1 MAAVLMIVQQE
12 FQQQQKRVQAHRDIY
27 ESNGEDMAAEISTW
41 ELIKTVV
48 EVAVIP
54 FSLWIVNT
62 LRLALEELRTLRTV
76 LIGVDGKNGMRS
88 RLRRLEKRVEALAL
102 QQAAR
107 HGEVVEF
114 DDSEDE

>member
-1 MAAVLMIVQQE
+1 MP
-12 FQQQQKRVQAHRDIY
+12 
-27 ESNGEDMAAEISTW
+27 AEITTW
-41 ELIKTVV
+41 EVVKTAI

-88 RLRRLEKRVEALAL
+88 RLRRLERRVENLSL

-107 HGEVVEF
+107 HGEVIELDANE
-114 DDSEDE
+114 DDD

>member
-1 MAAVLMIVQQE
+1 MAMP
-12 FQQQQKRVQAHRDIY
+12 
-27 ESNGEDMAAEISTW
+27 AEITTW
-41 ELIKTVV
+41 EVVKTAI

-88 RLRRLEKRVEALAL
+88 RLRRLERRVENLSL

-107 HGEVVEF
+107 HGEVIELDTNE
-114 DDSEDE
+114 DDD

>member
-1 MAAVLMIVQQE
+1 MSAQ
-12 FQQQQKRVQAHRDIY
+12 
-27 ESNGEDMAAEISTW
+27 ISTW
-41 ELIKTVV
+41 EIAKTVI

-88 RLRRLEKRVEALAL
+88 RLRRLERRVEHLSL

-107 HGEVVEF
+107 HGEAIELDTNE
-114 DDSEDE
+114 DDD

>member
-1 MAAVLMIVQQE
+1 MV
-12 FQQQQKRVQAHRDIY
+12 
-27 ESNGEDMAAEISTW
+27 AEISTW
-41 ELIKTVV
+41 EVVKTVI

-54 FSLWIVNT
+54 FGLWIVNT

-88 RLRRLEKRVEALAL
+88 RLRRLERRVEHLSL

-107 HGEVVEF
+107 HGEAIEL
-114 DDSEDE
+114 DASEDDD

>member
-1 MAAVLMIVQQE
+1 MAMP
-12 FQQQQKRVQAHRDIY
+12 
-27 ESNGEDMAAEISTW
+27 AEITTW
-41 ELIKTVV
+41 EVVKTAI

-88 RLRRLEKRVEALAL
+88 RLRRLERRVENLSL

-107 HGEVVEF
+107 HGEVIELDANE
-114 DDSEDE
+114 DDD

>member
-1 MAAVLMIVQQE
+1 MSAQ
-12 FQQQQKRVQAHRDIY
+12 
-27 ESNGEDMAAEISTW
+27 ISTW
-41 ELIKTVV
+41 EIVKTVI
-48 EVAVIP
+48 EIAVIP

-88 RLRRLEKRVEALAL
+88 RLRRLERRVEHLSL

-107 HGEVVEF
+107 HGEAIELDTNE
-114 DDSEDE
+114 DDD

>member
-1 MAAVLMIVQQE
+1 MP
-12 FQQQQKRVQAHRDIY
+12 
-27 ESNGEDMAAEISTW
+27 AEITTW
-41 ELIKTVV
+41 EIVKTAI

-88 RLRRLEKRVEALAL
+88 RLRRLERRVENLSL

-107 HGEVVEF
+107 HGEVIELDANE
-114 DDSEDE
+114 DDD

>member
-1 MAAVLMIVQQE
+1 MAMP
-12 FQQQQKRVQAHRDIY
+12 
-27 ESNGEDMAAEISTW
+27 AEITTW
-41 ELIKTVV
+41 EIVKTAI

-88 RLRRLEKRVEALAL
+88 RLRRLERRVENLSL

-107 HGEVVEF
+107 HGEVIELDTNE
-114 DDSEDE
+114 DDD

>member
-1 MAAVLMIVQQE
+1 MASEAV
-12 FQQQQKRVQAHRDIY
+12 D
-27 ESNGEDMAAEISTW
+27 ISTW
-41 ELIKTVV
+41 EVVKTII

-54 FSLWIVNT
+54 VGMWIVNT

-88 RLRRLEKRVEALAL
+88 RLRRLERRVEQLSL

-107 HGEVVEF
+107 HGEPIEMDTTE
-114 DDSEDE
+114 DDD

>member
-1 MAAVLMIVQQE
+1 MAMP
-12 FQQQQKRVQAHRDIY
+12 
-27 ESNGEDMAAEISTW
+27 AEITTW
-41 ELIKTVV
+41 EIVKTAI

-88 RLRRLEKRVEALAL
+88 RLRRLERRVENLSL

-107 HGEVVEF
+107 HGEVIELDANE
-114 DDSEDE
+114 DDD

>member
-1 MAAVLMIVQQE
+1 MAMP
-12 FQQQQKRVQAHRDIY
+12 
-27 ESNGEDMAAEISTW
+27 AEISTW
-41 ELIKTVV
+41 EVVKTAI

-88 RLRRLEKRVEALAL
+88 RLRRLERRVENLSL

-107 HGEVVEF
+107 HGESIELDANE
-114 DDSEDE
+114 DDD

>member
-1 MAAVLMIVQQE
+1 MAMP
-12 FQQQQKRVQAHRDIY
+12 
-27 ESNGEDMAAEISTW
+27 AEISTW
-41 ELIKTVV
+41 EVVKTAI

-88 RLRRLEKRVEALAL
+88 RLRRLERRVENLSL

-107 HGEVVEF
+107 HGEAIELDTNE
-114 DDSEDE
+114 DDD

>member
-1 MAAVLMIVQQE
+1 MSAQ
-12 FQQQQKRVQAHRDIY
+12 
-27 ESNGEDMAAEISTW
+27 ISTW
-41 ELIKTVV
+41 EIVKTVI

-88 RLRRLEKRVEALAL
+88 RLRRLERRVEHLSL

-107 HGEVVEF
+107 HGEAIELDTNE
-114 DDSEDE
+114 DDD